1 MDRLF
6 RITGFLPYLVVVFLN
21 AFVDLGHKIVIQNTV
36 FKVYDGTAQVV
47 LTALV
52 NGLILLPFVLL
63 FTPAGF
69 LSDKY
74 PKNRVMRISAWIA
87 VGLTALITFFYYAGW
102 FWSAFAMTFLLAVQ
116 SACYSP
122 AKYGFI
128 KELAGKDSLA
138 QANGVVQAFTI
149 VAILSGVFIYSVL
162 FEQFFAGQTY
172 TSKQTVLQAIAPI
185 GWVLM
190 GCSVLEVLF
199 AYRLPLIAATNQQAT
214 LNPSAYIRGH
224 YLRKNLRVLWNNRI
238 IWLSIVGL
246 SVFWAISQVVLAAFP
261 AFAKTTLG
269 ETNTVVIQGLLAC
282 SGIGIILG
290 SLLAGRAS
298 ARFIETGLIPLGAFG
313 VVVCLALLPS
323 LDSVLGFGLDFLALG
338 VLGGLFIIPLNALIQ
353 FHARD
358 EQLGTVLAG
367 NNWIQNLTMLAF
379 LSVTVVC
386 SLMGINSAGLF
397 YFLTGVALIG
407 AGYTLYRLPQSLV
420 RYVVGL
426 FFSVRYRIQVWGF
439 DHIPAHGPV
448 LLLGNHI
455 SWIDWAV
462 IQIAFPRPIRFVMHR
477 NYYRRWYLRWF
488 LDFFKVVPIA
498 PGHSQDALEQVR
510 ASLLAG
516 EVVCLFPEG
525 AISRTGQLG
534 VFRRGFERAAE
545 GADGIILPF
554 YLHGLW
560 GSRFSRADTDIANR
574 EVGSRRTITALF
586 GQPLPIDAKAPQVKE
601 QVMALACQAELVQ
614 DGHSDDLPDAVADSS
629 LSR

>member
-1 MDRLF
+1 MDKLF
-6 RITGFLPYLVVVFLN
+6 RINGFLSYLVVVFLN

-36 FKVYDGTAQVV
+36 FKTYDGTAQVV

-74 PKNRVMRISAWIA
+74 PKNRIMRISAWVA
-87 VGLTALITFFYYAGW
+87 VGLTGLITIFYYAGW
-102 FWSAFAMTFLLAVQ
+102 FWPAFAMTFLLAVQ

-122 AKYGFI
+122 AKYGYI
-128 KELAGKDSLA
+128 KESVGKDRLA
-138 QANGVVQAFTI
+138 QANGVVQACTV
-149 VAILSGVFIYSVL
+149 VAILSGVFIYSIL
-162 FEQFFAGQTY
+162 FEQFLGATPY
-172 TSKQTVLQAIAPI
+172 TSEQTILQAIAPI

-190 GCSVLEVLF
+190 GCSVLELFF
-199 AYRLPLIAATNQQAT
+199 AYRLPVMSASNQQAT
-214 LNPSAYIRGH
+214 LNPRA
-224 YLRKNLRVLWNNRI
+224 YLRGQYLKTNLRVLWKSRI

-246 SVFWAISQVVLAAFP
+246 AVFWAISQVVLAAFP
-261 AFAKTTLG
+261 AFAKETLG

-282 SGIGIILG
+282 SGIGIMLG

-298 ARFIETGLIPLGAFG
+298 SRYIETGLIPLGALG
-313 VVVCLALLPS
+313 VVVCLALLPN
-323 LDSVLGFGLDFLALG
+323 LGSVWGFGLDFLALG

-379 LSVTVVC
+379 LGLTVAC
-386 SLMGINSAGLF
+386 SWLGLDSAGLF
-397 YFLTGVALIG
+397 YFLTAVALIG

-420 RYVVGL
+420 RYMVGL
-426 FFSVRYRIQVWGF
+426 FFSVRYRIQVRGF
-439 DHIPAHGPV
+439 HHIPAEGPV

-488 LDFFKVVPIA
+488 LDSFKVIPIA
-498 PGHSQDALEQVR
+498 SGDSKEALAQVR
-510 ASLLAG
+510 ALLQAG

-525 AISRTGQLG
+525 ALSRTGQVG
-534 VFRRGFERAAE
+534 EFRRGFERAAE

-560 GSRFSRADTDIANR
+560 GSRFSLADRDVTDR
-574 EVGSRRTITALF
+574 RTGFRRTIAVFF

-601 QVMALACQAELVQ
+601 QVVALAAVQ
-614 DGHSDDLPDAVADSS
+614 SGDQIDLPNGLADAGCSQ
-629 LSR
+629 